1 MAKRYDSRAAKMKI
15 FWKMRQT
22 ALFLEKGY
30 YDTTIKDILTAANV
44 AHSSFFNIFPTK
56 DALLLEYVKYMF
68 QNQFDM
74 ANQFLGDKAFPALIY
89 AVETSIQLAVIE
101 MKETLRSIYV
111 EAYSAEGSLNYI
123 IHHTA
128 MEVQKL
134 FGQYFPESNS
144 ESDFY
149 ERVIG
154 SSGMMRGYMVV
165 PCDLYFTLEKKIQRF
180 LEMSL
185 TSYRVPLEQKKAIG
199 IVLQMDLRTIAEG
212 AIQSLTAKLRS
223 HFTVDPAIEY

>member
-15 FWKMRQT
+15 ME
-22 ALFLEKGY
+22 ACVPLFLEKGY

-89 AVETSIQLAVIE
+89 AVETSIQLAVTE

-111 EAYSAEGSLNYI
+111 EAYSAEGSLTI
-123 IHHTA
+123 SFI
-128 MEVQKL
+128 
-134 FGQYFPESNS
+134 
-144 ESDFY
+144 
-149 ERVIG
+149 
-154 SSGMMRGYMVV
+154 
-165 PCDLYFTLEKKIQRF
+165 IQRWKF
-180 LEMSL
+180 RNYLDSIFRNLILNRIFTNESL
-185 TSYRVPLEQKKAIG
+185 AAAV
-199 IVLQMDLRTIAEG
+199 
-212 AIQSLTAKLRS
+212 
-223 HFTVDPAIEY
+223 

>member
-1 MAKRYDSRAAKMKI
+1 MKI
-15 FWKMRQT
+15 ME
-22 ALFLEKGY
+22 ACVPLFLEKGY

-56 DALLLEYVKYMF
+56 DALLLEYVKYM
-68 QNQFDM
+68 
-74 ANQFLGDKAFPALIY
+74 FPALIY

-185 TSYRVPLEQKKAIG
+185 TSYRVPLEEQKKAIG
-199 IVLQMDLRTIAEG
+199 VVLQMDLKTTAEG

>member
-1 MAKRYDSRAAKMKI
+1 
-15 FWKMRQT
+15 
-22 ALFLEKGY
+22 
-30 YDTTIKDILTAANV
+30 
-44 AHSSFFNIFPTK
+44 
-56 DALLLEYVKYMF
+56 MF

-89 AVETSIQLAVIE
+89 AVETSIQLAVTE

-134 FGQYFPESNS
+134 FGQYFPEANS

-154 SSGMMRGYMVV
+154 SSGMMRGYMVI
-165 PCDLYFTLEKKIQRF
+165 PCDLYFTLEKENSAVLRDVAHVLSCTAGRTKESNWHCPANGFENHCRRGDSVAHRKIKISF
-180 LEMSL
+180 
-185 TSYRVPLEQKKAIG
+185 YR
-199 IVLQMDLRTIAEG
+199 
-212 AIQSLTAKLRS
+212 
-223 HFTVDPAIEY
+223 

>member
-1 MAKRYDSRAAKMKI
+1 MKI
-15 FWKMRQT
+15 ME
-22 ALFLEKGY
+22 ACVPLFLEKGY

-89 AVETSIQLAVIE
+89 AVETSIQLAVTE

-154 SSGMMRGYMVV
+154 SSG
-165 PCDLYFTLEKKIQRF
+165 
-180 LEMSL
+180 
-185 TSYRVPLEQKKAIG
+185 
-199 IVLQMDLRTIAEG
+199 
-212 AIQSLTAKLRS
+212 
-223 HFTVDPAIEY
+223 

>member
-1 MAKRYDSRAAKMKI
+1 M
-15 FWKMRQT
+15 
-22 ALFLEKGY
+22 
-30 YDTTIKDILTAANV
+30 
-44 AHSSFFNIFPTK
+44 
-56 DALLLEYVKYMF
+56 LEYVKYMF

-89 AVETSIQLAVIE
+89 AIETSIQLAVTE

-128 MEVQKL
+128 IEVQKL
-134 FGQYFPESNS
+134 FGQYFPEANS

-154 SSGMMRGYMVV
+154 SSGMMRGYMVI
-165 PCDLYFTLEKKIQRF
+165 PCDFYFTLEKKIQRF

-185 TSYRVPLEQKKAIG
+185 TSYRVPLEEQKRAISM
-199 IVLQMDLRTIAEG
+199 VLQMDLKKIAQD
-212 AIQSLTAKLRS
+212 AIQLLTIKLRS
-223 HFTVDPAIEY
+223 HFTVDPTIEY

>member
-15 FWKMRQT
+15 ME
-22 ALFLEKGY
+22 ACVPLFLEKGY

-44 AHSSFFNIFPTK
+44 AHSSFFHIFPTK

-89 AVETSIQLAVIE
+89 AIETSIQLAVTE

-128 MEVQKL
+128 IEVQKL
-134 FGQYFPESNS
+134 FGQYFPEANS

-154 SSGMMRGYMVV
+154 SSGMMRGYMVI
-165 PCDLYFTLEKKIQRF
+165 PCDFYFTLEKKIQRF

-185 TSYRVPLEQKKAIG
+185 TSYRVPLEEQKRVISM
-199 IVLQMDLRTIAEG
+199 VLQMDLKKIAQD
-212 AIQSLTAKLRS
+212 AIQLLTIKLRS
-223 HFTVDPAIEY
+223 HFTVDPTIEY

>member
-15 FWKMRQT
+15 ME
-22 ALFLEKGY
+22 ACVPLFLEKGY

-89 AVETSIQLAVIE
+89 AVETSIQLAVTE

-149 ERVIG
+149 ERVFG
-154 SSGMMRGYMVV
+154 NSGTTG
-165 PCDLYFTLEKKIQRF
+165 L
-180 LEMSL
+180 
-185 TSYRVPLEQKKAIG
+185 
-199 IVLQMDLRTIAEG
+199 
-212 AIQSLTAKLRS
+212 
-223 HFTVDPAIEY
+223 

>member
-1 MAKRYDSRAAKMKI
+1 M
-15 FWKMRQT
+15 
-22 ALFLEKGY
+22 
-30 YDTTIKDILTAANV
+30 
-44 AHSSFFNIFPTK
+44 
-56 DALLLEYVKYMF
+56 LEYVKYMF

-89 AVETSIQLAVIE
+89 AIETSIQLAVTE

-128 MEVQKL
+128 IEVQKL
-134 FGQYFPESNS
+134 FGQYFPEANS
-144 ESDFY
+144 ESDFLRASDWQQWHDAGLY
-149 ERVIG
+149 C
-154 SSGMMRGYMVV
+154 V

-185 TSYRVPLEQKKAIG
+185 TSLSCSAGRTEKSNQYGLADG
-199 IVLQMDLRTIAEG
+199 I
-212 AIQSLTAKLRS
+212 
-223 HFTVDPAIEY
+223 